1 MTRRMAKAS
10 EKTNAPELPELTALE
25 LNRIV
30 RLSEAGRLCGLSEDS
45 LRRNHSDK
53 IVRLGPRAIG
63 MRVGHALHL
72 MRKGTSA

>member
-1 MTRRMAKAS
+1 MAKSTKTS
-10 EKTNAPELPELTALE
+10 EQELPELTPLE

-45 LRRNHSDK
+45 LRRNHRDK
-53 IVRLGPRAIG
+53 LIRLGPRAIG

-72 MRKGTSA
+72 MRKA

>member
-1 MTRRMAKAS
+1 MSKPTKA
-10 EKTNAPELPELTALE
+10 NVPELPELTPLE
-25 LNRIV
+25 LHRIV

-53 IVRLGPRAIG
+53 IIRLGPRAIG

-72 MRKGTSA
+72 MRK

>member
-1 MTRRMAKAS
+1 MPKSPKTS
-10 EKTNAPELPELTALE
+10 EQELPELTALE

-30 RLSEAGRLCGLSEDS
+30 RLPEAGRLCGLSEDS

-63 MRVGHALHL
+63 MRVGHALQL
-72 MRKGTSA
+72 NKARTSA

>member
-1 MTRRMAKAS
+1 MPKPTKTS
-10 EKTNAPELPELTALE
+10 EQELPELTPLE

-30 RLSEAGRLCGLSEDS
+30 RLPEAGRLCGLSEDS

-63 MRVGHALHL
+63 MRVGHALQL
-72 MRKGTSA
+72 QKARTSA

>member
-1 MTRRMAKAS
+1 MPKSAKAS
-10 EKTNAPELPELTALE
+10 EREQLPELTPLE

-30 RLSEAGRLCGLSEDS
+30 RLPEAGRLCGLSEDS

-72 MRKGTSA
+72 MRKATGT

>member
-1 MTRRMAKAS
+1 MSKPTKTS
-10 EKTNAPELPELTALE
+10 EQELPELTALE

-30 RLSEAGRLCGLSEDS
+30 RLPEAGRLSGLSEDS

-72 MRKGTSA
+72 MRKA